1 MEAYQ
6 LNAILTGVLAAIA
19 CALPGVFL
27 VLRRMALVSDA
38 IGHVVLLG
46 IVVGFLIVGD
56 LGSPVLLF
64 GAAVTGLVLVAA
76 VEVLQRTQL
85 VREDAAIGLV
95 FPALFSLGVILVS
108 RYARN
113 VHLDVDAVLL
123 GDLVYAAESFPSAIA
138 LVLLFNVVFLCLCY
152 KELQLA
158 TFDRQLAWVLG
169 LSPGCLHYALM
180 GLVSLT
186 AVVAFDVF
194 GSILVVAFMVVPAL
208 TARLLTERLGVM
220 LVLAGVVAAGSA
232 VLGCALALAL
242 DINFAGA
249 MTAVLGGVFAVV
261 TVGYGTTQTGRKS
274 VK

>member
-6 LNAILTGVLAAIA
+6 LNAILTGVLAAVA

-27 VLRRMALVSDA
+27 VLRRLALVSDA

-46 IVVGFLIVGD
+46 IVLGFLLVGE
-56 LGSPVLLF
+56 LGSPVLLV
-64 GAAVTGLVLVAA
+64 GAAATGLVLVAA
-76 VEVLQRTQL
+76 VEALQRTRL

-123 GDLVYAAESFPSAIA
+123 GDLVYAAESFPTAI
-138 LVLLFNVVFLCLCY
+138 LVVLLLNVVFLSLCY
-152 KELQLA
+152 KELKLA
-158 TFDRQLAWVLG
+158 TFDPQSAWLLG
-169 LSPGCLHYALM
+169 LAPGCLHYALM

-208 TARLLTERLGVM
+208 IARLLTDRLGLL
-220 LVLAGVVAAGSA
+220 LVLAGLVAAVAA
-232 VLGCALALAL
+232 VVGCGVALAL

-249 MTAVLGGVFAVV
+249 MTAVLGGGLFVV
-261 TVGYGTTQTGRKS
+261 WARYGATR
-274 VK
+274 